1 MDAPDLM
8 ALAKRSAETDLAF
21 LLRAKEEAK
30 ARMKADPSQ
39 ENINAFN
46 KGKAAVEAEM
56 ARKKTNPTGGSPPV
70 VAQTR
75 IAAVSWLKE
84 HGFKVA
90 KSKFYRDAATG
101 KIGTLPGG
109 GFSEE
114 ILRAYGQTYAS
125 PLAREEDKKSG
136 AVTVRRLDADARLK
150 EAHARRVELKLD
162 IESGRYITREEH
174 ETELIARAIFF
185 RQQVENF
192 CFLVAPKIIMALGV
206 DEVKTQEVIAM
217 LQLETT
223 AWLDAYARDRVF
235 HVDLPQETTDDAD
248 GQTN

>member
-1 MDAPDLM
+1 MDTPDLM

-56 ARKKTNPTGGSPPV
+56 ARKKTNPTGDSPPV

-75 IAAVSWLKE
+75 IAAVGWLKE

-114 ILRAYGQTYAS
+114 ILRAYGQTYAT
-125 PLAREEDKKSG
+125 PLAREEDKKTG

-150 EAHARRVELKLD
+150 EAHARRVELKLE
-162 IESGRYITREEH
+162 IEAGKFLPREEH
-174 ETELIARAIFF
+174 ETDLAARAVFF
-185 RQQVENF
+185 AQQVENF
-192 CFLVAPKIIMALGV
+192 CYLAAPKIILALGA
-206 DEVKTQEVIAM
+206 DDSKTHELLAL
-217 LQLETT
+217 LQAETAT
-223 AWLDAYARDRVF
+223 WLDAYARDRVF
-235 HVDLPQETTDDAD
+235 HVEIPETRDHAD
-248 GQTN
+248 GQTD